1 MDEHALNGKQNWK
14 KYDKQQRHTR
24 DGRSTHFLMLTMVV
38 EVIDDRFYEDAA
50 GLLSFESILFDA
62 KKRTTMR

>member
-1 MDEHALNGKQNWK
+1 MVNRIGKSMTSSSGITDDSQ
-14 KYDKQQRHTR
+14 
-24 DGRSTHFLMLTMVV
+24 STHFLMLTMV

-50 GLLSFESILFDA
+50 GLLSFEESILFDA